1 MTVAVP
7 PAPTPSPAIEVHG
20 LTKRFGSILALDG
33 LDLVVPSG
41 SIFGLLGPNGAG
53 KTTTIRV
60 LTGLARPTAGGA
72 SVAGIEVELDNPEL
86 RRRLGYLD
94 QDPRFYSWMKGREL
108 LELVG
113 RLHGLSGPEL
123 RSRVAELL
131 ARTGLSTAAE
141 RRIGGYSGGMRQ
153 RLGIA
158 QALLHRPQL
167 LFLGVV
173 AAYGAFGSQGK
184 TVCDPLPAFAPP

>member
-1 MTVAVP
+1 
-7 PAPTPSPAIEVHG
+7 
-20 LTKRFGSILALDG
+20 
-33 LDLVVPSG
+33 
-41 SIFGLLGPNGAG
+41 
-53 KTTTIRV
+53 
-60 LTGLARPTAGGA
+60 
-72 SVAGIEVELDNPEL
+72 
-86 RRRLGYLD
+86 
-94 QDPRFYSWMKGREL
+94 
-108 LELVG
+108 
-113 RLHGLSGPEL
+113 
-123 RSRVAELL
+123 SRVAELL